1 MLTQLVDRATAD
13 HVQFTYA
20 LSPGLSVC
28 YSSDSDEQ
36 ALVAKLHSIWD
47 IGVRAFA
54 IPLDDISYGKW
65 NCREDLA
72 RFGTGGAAAGQ
83 AQAYLLNRVQH
94 DFIDTR
100 PAAHRL
106 AMVPT
111 EFWGVADSPYRTA
124 LRTQLDQRVIVEW
137 TGMGVVPATITAAQA
152 KQAKRVFGHDVLVWD
167 NYPVNDYAPNRLFLG
182 PYTGRDPRVTDQ
194 VVGMT
199 VNPMIESEPSKIA
212 EFTSADFLWNPASY
226 QAHAAWLAGLHV
238 VGGSAWQAL
247 RVFAEN
253 NYSSVLDSSESLTLT
268 PLIGA
273 FWKAYESSSDIA
285 DSAAALSSYFAD
297 MAAAPGKLR
306 SGMDDG
312 AFLTEARPWLDK
324 LEAYG
329 RAGQAAVA
337 LLAAQ
342 RRGDATS
349 AEKARMTLAAARH
362 EVAATPQ
369 VVAPGVIDHFIAQA
383 TSASS
388 R

>member
-1 MLTQLVDRATAD
+1 
-13 HVQFTYA
+13 
-20 LSPGLSVC
+20 
-28 YSSDSDEQ
+28 
-36 ALVAKLHSIWD
+36 
-47 IGVRAFA
+47 
-54 IPLDDISYGKW
+54 
-65 NCREDLA
+65 
-72 RFGTGGAAAGQ
+72 
-83 AQAYLLNRVQH
+83 
-94 DFIDTR
+94 
-100 PAAHRL
+100 
-106 AMVPT
+106 
-111 EFWGVADSPYRTA
+111 
-124 LRTQLDQRVIVEW
+124 
-137 TGMGVVPATITAAQA
+137 
-152 KQAKRVFGHDVLVWD
+152 
-167 NYPVNDYAPNRLFLG
+167 
-182 PYTGRDPRVTDQ
+182 
-194 VVGMT
+194 MT